1 MLISFL
7 AYALVSYTGPGRV
20 EMGQQM

>member
-1 MLISFL
+1 LISFL